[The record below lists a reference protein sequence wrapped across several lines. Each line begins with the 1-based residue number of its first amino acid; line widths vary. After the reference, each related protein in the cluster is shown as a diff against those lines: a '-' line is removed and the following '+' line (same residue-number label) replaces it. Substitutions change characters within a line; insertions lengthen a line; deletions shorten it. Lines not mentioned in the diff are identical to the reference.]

1 MSNPLERL
9 AAFCREVGGAPE
21 LGGEKLVCRFG
32 ARRRVRVAA
41 GWLLGGYRG
50 FAIEVDGRV
59 WGFVRSREAWRF
71 AVRERG
77 GAARVDL
84 RSALLVE
91 REAEGFEASVSEDP
105 DGRRVLS
112 LELL

>member
-1 MSNPLERL
+1 MPNPLERL

-21 LGGEKLVCRFG
+21 LGGERLVCRFS

-50 FAIEVDGRV
+50 ISIEVGGKA

-84 RSALLVE
+84 RSAVLVE